1 MSGADADWLR
11 LALRRTEEARQRW
24 RLRCVAAEAGLQAL
38 QALQAP
44 SAGGPADEDELEVQV
59 ALSQV
64 EALEEHQDRGE
75 LEAWERRIQS
85 EASAAQQEVAAARA
99 ARPAGP

>member
-64 EALEEHQDRGE
+64 EALEEHQEE

>member
-44 SAGGPADEDELEVQV
+44 SAGGPADEDELEVGG
-59 ALSQV
+59 LEMGPNTSLV
-64 EALEEHQDRGE
+64 EDDQ
-75 LEAWERRIQS
+75 W
-85 EASAAQQEVAAARA
+85 
-99 ARPAGP
+99 